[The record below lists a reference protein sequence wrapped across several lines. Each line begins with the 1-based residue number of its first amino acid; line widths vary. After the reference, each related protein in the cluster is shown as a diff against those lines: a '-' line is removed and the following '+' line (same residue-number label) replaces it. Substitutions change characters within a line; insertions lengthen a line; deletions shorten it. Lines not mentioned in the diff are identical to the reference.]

1 MKGLSGYLLYR
12 VLSGLF
18 GLLPAPAVRVTGR
31 AVGTGLSYFAGK
43 RMSLLRR
50 HMRRVMGP
58 DPGED
63 EINAAAREMFASYGR
78 YWAEVF
84 WFRPRRKGQVIRRAR
99 VTGLDDVF
107 EAKRQGRGIIFA
119 VPHMGNWEVAG
130 ALGESLELNVLSVAE
145 DLPNPRITDWF
156 VKTRAAYGVEIVV
169 AGRDSTTAPLV
180 KALRAA
186 QVVALVADRDVT
198 GRGIEVEFFGETTT
212 MPAGP
217 VSLALMTGAAIFP
230 IGSYF
235 DGANYLFP
243 CQPELS
249 IPEDDDRSERVRLGT
264 QALAQAYEGLIR
276 EKPTDWHLFS
286 PNWPSDRMVGD
297 SKG

>member
-1 MKGLSGYLLYR
+1 MKGLAGYLLYR

-18 GLLPAPAVRVTGR
+18 GLLPAPAVRLTGR
-31 AVGTGLSYFAGK
+31 TVGIGLSFVAGE
-43 RMSLLRR
+43 RMSLVRR
-50 HMRRVMGP
+50 HMRRVLGSQP
-58 DPGED
+58 SED
-63 EINAAAREMFASYGR
+63 DITAAGREMFASYGR

-84 WFRPRRKGQVIRRAR
+84 WFRPRRKGQVVQRAR

-107 EAKRQGRGIIFA
+107 AAKSQGRGIIFV

-130 ALGESLELNVLSVAE
+130 SLAETLDLHVLSVAE

-156 VKTRAAYGVEIVV
+156 VKTRAAYGIEIIV
-169 AGRDSTTAPLV
+169 AGRGSTTTPLV
-180 KALRAA
+180 RALKNA

-198 GRGIEVEFFGETTT
+198 GHGIEVEFFGEKTR

-230 IGSYF
+230 IGSQF
-235 DGANYLFP
+235 DGAGHYFP
-243 CQPELS
+243 CHSELL
-249 IPEDDDRSERVRLGT
+249 IPEGDDRTERIRLGT
-264 QALAQAYEGLIR
+264 QAMAQAYENLIR

-286 PNWPSDRMVGD
+286 ANWPSDRVEED
-297 SKG
+297 SEG

>member
-1 MKGLSGYLLYR
+1 MKGLPGYLLYR

-18 GLLPAPAVRVTGR
+18 GLLPAPVVRVTGR
-31 AVGTGLSYFAGK
+31 TIGTGLSRVAGK
-43 RMSLLRR
+43 RMGLLRR

-58 DPGED
+58 EPSET

-84 WFRPRRKGQVIRRAR
+84 WFRPRRKEDVVRRAR

-107 EAKRQGRGIIFA
+107 EAKRDGRGIIFA

-130 ALGESLELNVLSVAE
+130 SLAETLDLNVLSVAE

-156 VKTRAAYGVEIVV
+156 VRTRAAYGIEIIV
-169 AGRDSTTAPLV
+169 AGRGSTTTPLAR
-180 KALRAA
+180 ALKDG

-198 GRGIEVEFFGETTT
+198 GNGIEVEFFGETTT

-217 VSLALMTGAAIFP
+217 VSLALMSGAAIFP
-230 IGSYF
+230 IGSQF
-235 DGANYLFP
+235 DGAGYFFP
-243 CQPELS
+243 CRPELL
-249 IPEDDDRSERVRLGT
+249 IPEDENRSKRVRLGT
-264 QALAQAYEGLIR
+264 QALARAYEDLIR

-286 PNWPSDRMVGD
+286 PNWPSDRTAET
-297 SKG
+297 SEE

>member
-1 MKGLSGYLLYR
+1 MKGLLGYLLYR
-12 VLSGLF
+12 MLSGLF

-31 AVGTGLSYFAGK
+31 TVGTGLSYVAGGK
-43 RMSLLRR
+43 MRLLRR

-58 DPGED
+58 VPSED
-63 EINAAAREMFASYGR
+63 EITAAGREMFASYGR

-84 WFRPRRKGQVIRRAR
+84 WFRPRRKSQVVKRAHA
-99 VTGLDDVF
+99 TGLDRVF
-107 EAKRQGRGIIFA
+107 EAKQQGRGIIFA

-130 ALGESLELNVLSVAE
+130 SLGETLGLNVLSVAE

-156 VKTRAAYGVEIVV
+156 VKTRAAYGIEIIV
-169 AGRDSTTAPLV
+169 AGRGSTTTPLV
-180 KALRAA
+180 RALKNA

-235 DGANYLFP
+235 DGSGYLFP
-243 CQPELS
+243 CQPELV

-264 QALAQAYEGLIR
+264 QALARAYEDLIR

-286 PNWPSDRMVGD
+286 PNWPSDRVAEELPE
-297 SKG
+297 